1 MAPQK
6 TKGPAE
12 GATSPSRG
20 SNNPRQENAVNR
32 QQDNTAGGNT
42 PDDCNKLPDA
52 VGDLFGPLWDATMAA
67 GVASFLTEKMLGQ
80 REIINREEVFI
91 VSSEHGELLT
101 WATYKSEDAIKAANA
116 AWEEVNS
123 LAFAMRRAS

>member
-1 MAPQK
+1 MTTQR
-6 TKGPAE
+6 KGSGDGHPTE
-12 GATSPSRG
+12 PTSSTNSRKG
-20 SNNPRQENAVNR
+20 KPMNGTTHS
-32 QQDNTAGGNT
+32 TAGGNA
-42 PDDCNKLPDA
+42 PDDCNNLPDA

-80 REIINREEVFI
+80 REIINCEEVFI

-123 LAFAMRRAS
+123 LAFKMRRAS